1 LREASLESDADT
13 QAELKIVGGARALR
27 KQSLTNNIISERD
40 DDVARVEP
48 HNYMPVRIEFGNPA
62 HVQR

>member
-1 LREASLESDADT
+1 MREASLESDADT

-40 DDVARVEP
+40 DHVARVEP
-48 HNYMPVRIEFGNPA
+48 HDYMPVRIEFGNPA